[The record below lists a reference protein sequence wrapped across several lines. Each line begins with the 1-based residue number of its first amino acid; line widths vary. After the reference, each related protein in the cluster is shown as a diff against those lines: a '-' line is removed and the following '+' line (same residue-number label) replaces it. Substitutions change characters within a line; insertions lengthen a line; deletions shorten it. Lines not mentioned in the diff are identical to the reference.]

1 MPKYAHIKNLYFEKN
16 IKEYYDS
23 KNGNGFDYSYKNPGL
38 NKVMQAMG
46 RLIRSENDKGVAL
59 LIDDRYLQ
67 NEYRMVLERS
77 YSGYDVAFSP
87 EEVKESL
94 DSFFPKG
101 KK

>member
-1 MPKYAHIKNLYFEKN
+1 
-16 IKEYYDS
+16 
-23 KNGNGFDYSYKNPGL
+23 
-38 NKVMQAMG
+38 MQAMG
-46 RLIRSENDKGVAL
+46 RLIRSENDRGVAL

-77 YSGYDVAFSP
+77 YSGYEVAFSS

>member
-1 MPKYAHIKNLYFEKN
+1 
-16 IKEYYDS
+16 
-23 KNGNGFDYSYKNPGL
+23 
-38 NKVMQAMG
+38 MQAMG

-77 YSGYDVAFSP
+77 YSGYEVAFSP